1 MPKCEKCK
9 GILIPIDGK
18 LRCEN
23 FPIRCDFQIENPKPN
38 VNKCEYI
45 VFDFETTGTGQK
57 DRVIE
62 VAAVKVING
71 VVVSEY
77 QSLVNPGIFIKQ
89 NIVDLTGI
97 TNEMLVKARPSEEVM
112 PEFMEWCGTTFDY
125 VVGHNAATFDCRFLK
140 KELKIVS
147 EHRRM
152 QGQTQIPY
160 TFKTLVD
167 TLRVAKDIFPIKKGQ
182 MSVLPN
188 HKQPTLAQ
196 YYGIHYNAHRALDD
210 VKALQK
216 IYVELCKENDKDYR
230 IFL

>member
-1 MPKCEKCK
+1 MAKCEKCK

-23 FPIRCDFQIENPKPN
+23 FPIRCDYQVDNPKPDAN
-38 VNKCEYI
+38 LCEYI
-45 VFDFETTGTGQK
+45 VFDFETTGTGNK
-57 DRVIE
+57 DRIIE

-97 TNEMLVKARPSEEVM
+97 SNEMLLGAKPADEVL
-112 PEFMEWCGTTFDY
+112 PEFMEWCGTNFDY
-125 VVGHNAATFDCRFLK
+125 VVGHNAVSFDCRFLK
-140 KELKIVS
+140 KELKTVS
-147 EHRRM
+147 ENRR
-152 QGQTQIPY
+152 QLHQNQIPY
-160 TFKTLVD
+160 TFKTVVD
-167 TLRVAKDIFPIKKGQ
+167 TLKMAKDIFPIKKGQ

-188 HKQPTLAQ
+188 HKQVTLAE
-196 YYGIHYNAHRALDD
+196 YYGIKYNAHRALDD

-216 IYVELCKENDKDYR
+216 VYVELCKENDKDYR
-230 IFL
+230 TFL